1 MRIVRKL
8 AITALT
14 LAAVLPLC
22 AQSADVEVDYNR
34 PKKYVVGGVRVEG
47 NTYFKEQM
55 IVSQAGVRPVSTIT
69 VPVEEVSNMV
79 KSLMLQKFFDD
90 VSV

>member
-14 LAAVLPLC
+14 LAAGLPLC

-47 NTYFKEQM
+47 NT
-55 IVSQAGVRPVSTIT
+55 
-69 VPVEEVSNMV
+69 
-79 KSLMLQKFFDD
+79 
-90 VSV
+90 